1 VPEEEFLREDA
12 AGGVDAD
19 GAVIFPVLQS
29 GCHVREEG
37 CAVDFVLVA
46 GLPEVA
52 CVLVSWFG
60 CDCRSFLV

>member
-46 GLPEVA
+46 GCQRWP
-52 CVLVSWFG
+52 VSWSVG
-60 CDCRSFLV
+60 LVVIVVPF